1 MSFTMNYK
9 MMIPHYPVRF
19 EAGEPLFQAIP
30 LVSNV
35 CADLEGASVS
45 FQKLSD
51 DPELSR
57 TYHEWDQG
65 RRQFHHQKAKGEVR
79 PDGWQRDY
87 FQGRDAIGR
96 EAETDHMIKVRP
108 PKVVFGKSSHPTR

>member
-1 MSFTMNYK
+1 M
-9 MMIPHYPVRF
+9 PVRF
-19 EAGEPLFQAIP
+19 EVGEPLFQAIP

-35 CADLEGASVS
+35 CADLEGAIVS
-45 FQKLSD
+45 FQRLAD

-57 TYHEWDQG
+57 AYHEWDQG
-65 RRQFHHQKAKGEVR
+65 RRQFHEQKARGEVR

-96 EAETDHMIKVRP
+96 EAETNHMIKVRP
-108 PKVVFGKSSHPTR
+108 PQVVFGKSSHPTR

>member
-1 MSFTMNYK
+1 M
-9 MMIPHYPVRF
+9 PVRF
-19 EAGEPLFQAIP
+19 EVGEPLFQAIP

-35 CADLEGASVS
+35 CADLEEAVGLVPEAE
-45 FQKLSD
+45 D

-57 TYHEWDQG
+57 AYHEWDQG
-65 RRQFHHQKAKGEVR
+65 RRRFHEQKATGEVR

-108 PKVVFGKSSHPTR
+108 PKVVFGKSPHPTR